1 MYAQEPHMYVC
12 ANDIDTSMSDVWIAQ
27 INWPFVP
34 EVVDFMEDFTH
45 QSHALNM
52 QVKFYYTIRE
62 LTNHAVELFALKAL
76 QGEIILDEDPYTIPQ
91 AGYCHAWDCHGGSAW
106 LHQHVMN
113 NYVYCWQQGLANGE
127 IDGAV
132 CDIGT
137 SRWFNYYL
145 EGLRR
150 SVESPP
156 HMDGT
161 FSAQFSFD
169 H

>member
-1 MYAQEPHMYVC
+1 MYC
-12 ANDIDTSMSDVWIAQ
+12 R
-27 INWPFVP
+27 
-34 EVVDFMEDFTH
+34 
-45 QSHALNM
+45 
-52 QVKFYYTIRE
+52 FYYTIRE

-150 SVESPP
+150 SVENPP
-156 HMDGT
+156 HMDGIYVSCLT
-161 FSAQFSFD
+161 FSTSPVLRTTLLVCLRVK
-169 H
+169 

>member
-1 MYAQEPHMYVC
+1 
-12 ANDIDTSMSDVWIAQ
+12 
-27 INWPFVP
+27 
-34 EVVDFMEDFTH
+34 
-45 QSHALNM
+45 M

-161 FSAQFSFD
+161 YSAQFSFD